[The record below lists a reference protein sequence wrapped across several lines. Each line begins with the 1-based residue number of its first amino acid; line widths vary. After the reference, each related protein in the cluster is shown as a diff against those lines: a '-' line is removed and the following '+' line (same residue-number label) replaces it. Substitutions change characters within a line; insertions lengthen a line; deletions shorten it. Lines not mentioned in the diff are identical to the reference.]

1 MTVQLDEDAKETF
14 ERGKALL
21 TRLSPEGVALP
32 WETLGD
38 IAPALGNSV
47 AHAFGA
53 IVSRPGLDL
62 RTRELITVTT
72 LATLGGCDAQVRFH
86 IGAALRAGATAEEI
100 IEALTQLSVYAGI
113 PKALNAVSL
122 ARSVFDEDGDTGS
135 S

>member
-1 MTVQLDEDAKETF
+1 MPATEDAQETF

-21 TRLSPEGVALP
+21 VRLSPAGAALP
-32 WETLGD
+32 WDTFAD

-47 AHAFGA
+47 AHAFGS

-72 LATLGGCDAQVRFH
+72 LATLGGCEAQVAFH

-100 IEALTQLSVYAGI
+100 VEALTQLSVYAGI
-113 PKALNAVSL
+113 PRALNAVTV
-122 ARSVFDEDGDTGS
+122 ARSVFAEHGVS
-135 S
+135 PAS